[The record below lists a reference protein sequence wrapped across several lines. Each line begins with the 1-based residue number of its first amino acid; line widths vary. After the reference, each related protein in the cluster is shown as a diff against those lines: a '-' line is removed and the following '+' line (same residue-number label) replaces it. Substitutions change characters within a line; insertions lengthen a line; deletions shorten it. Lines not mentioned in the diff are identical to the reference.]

1 MSTKM
6 HDQKILQQQDRRTQ
20 RTQQTL
26 FDALIDLLKVKHYD
40 AISVKDIIDKANVG
54 RSTFYAH
61 FQTKDDLLKSGF
73 ERVLDMLLEQV
84 VFDETERTMTLDSA
98 PLFRH
103 AQSHAELYRTLAWGA
118 GFEVIST
125 QGQVALGAKLQRCLS
140 QIVSADR
147 QLTVPLSALSYSLA
161 GSLLILLKWWLE
173 NGMPG
178 SPETMDG
185 IFQQLVMPGVR
196 SALGVK

>member
-1 MSTKM
+1 MSTNM
-6 HDQKILQQQDRRTQ
+6 NDQKTLQQQDRRTQ

-26 FDALIDLLKVKHYD
+26 LDALIDLLKVKHYD
-40 AISVKDIIDKANVG
+40 AISVKDIIEKANVG

-61 FQTKDDLLKSGF
+61 YQTKDDLLKSGF

-84 VFDETERTMTLDSA
+84 VFDETERTLTLDTA

-103 AQSHAELYRTLAWGA
+103 AQGHAELYRTLAWGS
-118 GFEVIST
+118 GFEVITT
-125 QGQVALGAKLQRCLS
+125 QGQAALGAKFQQCLS
-140 QIVSADR
+140 QLVSQER
-147 QLTVPLSALSYSLA
+147 QLTVPLSALSYTLA

-173 NGMPG
+173 NDMPG

-185 IFQQLVMPGVR
+185 IFQQLVMPGIR
-196 SALGVK
+196 SALGVQ

>member
-1 MSTKM
+1 M
-6 HDQKILQQQDRRTQ
+6 HDQMILQQPDRRTQ

-40 AISVKDIIDKANVG
+40 AISVKDIIEKANVG

-84 VFDETERTMTLDSA
+84 IFDEANRILTLDSA

-103 AQSHAELYRTLAWGA
+103 AQIHAELYRTLAWGT
-118 GFEVIST
+118 GFEVITT
-125 QGQVALGAKLQRCLS
+125 QGQASLGEKFGQRFSLL
-140 QIVSADR
+140 VSSDQQPA
-147 QLTVPLSALSYSLA
+147 VPLSALCYSLS

-173 NGMPG
+173 NGMPCT
-178 SPETMDG
+178 PETMDG
-185 IFQQLVMPGVR
+185 IFQQLVMPGIR